1 MEADEGKRFLA
12 LAGCSD
18 PSELDWYWE
27 DILRTADANR
37 DGRISKEEFL
47 VYILGDEELTSSGDF
62 VDEERAASLSAAV
75 RTLRAGP
82 PDPAAA
88 ATPAAGTKLALQPEQ
103 KPDVG
108 SGEQPFADVPAATP
122 TPRELLTVRAHG
134 DSIVLCDDESLP
146 TAHVD
151 TVVDEPEV
159 EVEPEVKLEVEV
171 ELEPELEPEVESKEK
186 VELELESETEVEPE
200 LELEEQLLLLRRLE
214 ELQQELASY

>member
-88 ATPAAGTKLALQPEQ
+88 AIPAAGTKLELQ
-103 KPDVG
+103 KPAAG
-108 SGEQPFADVPAATP
+108 SGEQPFADVPAAAP

-159 EVEPEVKLEVEV
+159 EVEPEVKLEVEL
-171 ELEPELEPEVESKEK
+171 ELELEPEVESKEK